1 MSPNDRHPVVLA
13 RQRGSR
19 ISDRPADRATVSV
32 IIPCYNYARFLPAAI
47 DSALGQRDADM
58 RVIVVDDAST
68 DDSAVVARAAAA
80 RDPRVLVIVHEANQ
94 GPVATFNDGLAVAT
108 GDYLIRL
115 DADDVLTPGSVA
127 RSTALAEE
135 FPNVSMVY
143 GHPVHFSGT
152 TLPSYRD
159 KAASWTVWS
168 GPSWLELR
176 CRRGVNCITSPE
188 VLMRA
193 AVVREVGGQRDLAHT
208 HDMEMWFRLALH
220 GDVGWI
226 NGADQAWHRE
236 HDDSLSAREVD
247 VLTDL
252 EERARAFEVLF
263 SNAGGS
269 RPENER
275 LRVLARNALANEAM
289 ARAAQAYSR
298 GRGGTPEVDR
308 YERYAAALCPVPAD
322 LPHSTVLARAR
333 KLGPRQAVYSPYL
346 FARAVVY
353 RGTRE
358 LRALRWRATGL

>member
-1 MSPNDRHPVVLA
+1 M
-13 RQRGSR
+13 
-19 ISDRPADRATVSV
+19 SV

-47 DSALGQRDADM
+47 ESALSQQHALM
-58 RVIVVDDAST
+58 EVIIVDDAST
-68 DDSAVVARAAAA
+68 DDSVAVARSVA
-80 RDPRVLVIVHEANQ
+80 RHDSRVRVLVHEVNQ

-115 DADDVLTPGSVA
+115 DADDLLTPGSVG
-127 RSTALAEE
+127 RSTAVAEA

-143 GHPVHFSGT
+143 GHPVHFSGDQ
-152 TLPSYRD
+152 LPAYRGT
-159 KAASWTVWS
+159 AVSWTVW
-168 GPSWLELR
+168 GGRSWLEMR
-176 CRRGVNCITSPE
+176 CRLGVNCITSPE

-193 AVVREVGGQRDLAHT
+193 TAVREVGGQRELAHT

-226 NGADQAWHRE
+226 SGADQAWHRE

-247 VLTDL
+247 VLTDM
-252 EERARAFEVLF
+252 EERARAFEILF
-263 SNAGGS
+263 SSMSGGAT
-269 RPENER
+269 ENR
-275 LRVLARNALANEAM
+275 QLLVLARNALANEAI

-308 YERYAAALCPVPAD
+308 YVRYAESLCSVPAD
-322 LPHSTVLARAR
+322 LPHSRILAHAR

-346 FARAVVY
+346 FAQAVVY